1 MNKYQM
7 PEVLTK
13 KNSTLPLAN
22 NVGLELSLNS
32 ARRCNGYYV
41 VTILPRFPAPLRIN
55 DFRPTTA
62 RSEGWM
68 KYMEQTE
75 LDGDI
80 GSFSTW

>member
-32 ARRCNGYYV
+32 ARRCKFTVIMWSQYYHV
-41 VTILPRFPAPLRIN
+41 
-55 DFRPTTA
+55 FRLLY
-62 RSEGWM
+62 G
-68 KYMEQTE
+68 
-75 LDGDI
+75 
-80 GSFSTW
+80 